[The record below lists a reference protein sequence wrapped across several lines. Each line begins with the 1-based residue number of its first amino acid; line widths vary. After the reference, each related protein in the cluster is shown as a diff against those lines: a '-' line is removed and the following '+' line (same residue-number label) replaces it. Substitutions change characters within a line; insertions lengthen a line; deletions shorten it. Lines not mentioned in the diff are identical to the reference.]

1 MLIQIQREHLQLFAL
16 LLCVPAQL
24 FLTSYMGSNE
34 VSRTFAISKLVGQ
47 LNELRESWLRIDSWK
62 SWCTDKLREGLEYNF
77 GLRFQ
82 SYTPDGEDPNGECPA
97 KEVFKYRDENGH
109 FGQSP
114 EPRDTRPPNVKY
126 RVGQVIKHL
135 RFGYRGVIIGWDET
149 ARAPEAWIK
158 EMHRNHKEWS
168 RQPNYAILVD
178 TRDRAIPQITY
189 VPQENLEVMRHT
201 KVLHPSVEDYF
212 ENFDG
217 SQYLPRPWLRSIYI
231 RD

>member
-1 MLIQIQREHLQLFAL
+1 VKKMPLQREHLQFAIIFL
-16 LLCVPAQL
+16 SVPLQL

-34 VSRTFAISKLVGQ
+34 ASRTYAISKLVNQ
-47 LNELRESWLRIDSWK
+47 MSELRDSWFRLDEWK
-62 SWCTDKLREGLEYNF
+62 NWCSRLINVELKWGNRGF
-77 GLRFQ
+77 V
-82 SYTPDGEDPNGECPA
+82 EDPNGECPA
-97 KEVFKYRDENGH
+97 VEVFKYRDENGH

-135 RFGYRGVIIGWDET
+135 RWGYRGVIIGWDET
-149 ARAPEAWIK
+149 ARAPEAWIR
-158 EMHRNHKEWS
+158 EMHKSNRDWS

-178 TRDRAIPQITY
+178 TRDRTAPQITY
-189 VPQENLEVMRHT
+189 VPQENIEVVKHT

-212 ENFDG
+212 EHFDG
-217 SQYLPRPWLRSIYI
+217 SQYLPRPWLRSIYR